1 MLDQRELDS
10 IIRRLECLE
19 KKQSPEA
26 YNEILGLPEIDQ
38 LRETMLKD
46 QVEHKPLNGMR
57 FLTGYQIR
65 SALEKTDR
73 AKNKAPTV
81 TK

>member
-1 MLDQRELDS
+1 M
-10 IIRRLECLE
+10 I
-19 KKQSPEA
+19 
-26 YNEILGLPEIDQ
+26 
-38 LRETMLKD
+38 KD

-57 FLTGYQIR
+57 FLTGNQIR